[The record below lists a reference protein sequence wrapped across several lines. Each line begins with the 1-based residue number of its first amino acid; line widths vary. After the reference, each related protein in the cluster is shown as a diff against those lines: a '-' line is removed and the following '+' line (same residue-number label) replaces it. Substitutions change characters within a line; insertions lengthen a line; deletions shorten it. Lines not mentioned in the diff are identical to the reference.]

1 MTNNEILERL
11 SSIKNGAYLKVTKE
25 KDLGQNIK
33 KISILK
39 LRKGVKTNNMS
50 IYKDK
55 QAGSLPWGNW
65 VEGLENLVIKYKG
78 NYYLRFV
85 STDPENIGSGRDI
98 ISTQYLLNDVV
109 VSKDKVISILGEK
122 KIKSK
127 GSPIYNI
134 KFENILAI
142 D

>member
-11 SSIKNGAYLKVTKE
+11 SSIRNGAYLKVTKE

-33 KISILK
+33 KISTLK

-55 QAGSLPWGNW
+55 QVGPLPWGNW
-65 VEGLENLVIKYKG
+65 VEGLENLVIEYKG
-78 NYYLRFV
+78 NYYLRLV
-85 STDPENIGSGRDI
+85 STDPENIGSGKDI
-98 ISTQYLLNDVV
+98 ISTQYLLNDMVV
-109 VSKDKVISILGEK
+109 NKNEVISILCEN